1 MSDLTIS
8 YDEHHFVGF
17 GFEWGQ
23 PAADVNCVP
32 QAPDTFDGY
41 NHLDYPYPAADEV
54 PCVQPSPSPPTE
66 DDQAAPYPPHVDAF
80 RTRFDAHSN
89 VVRIEVPVTCPRPG
103 LRRGREPRGAARPL
117 ARRALFRHQVHDEGA
132 VRLEWVCLGDD
143 AVCASPARAGQPPAL
158 QEAALS
164 LLSYDG

>member
-32 QAPDTFDGY
+32 QAPDTFDGN

-54 PCVQPSPSPPTE
+54 PYVQPSPSPSTE
-66 DDQAAPYPPHVDAF
+66 DGPCHL
-80 RTRFDAHSN
+80 
-89 VVRIEVPVTCPRPG
+89 PRPG

-158 QEAALS
+158 QEAAPS